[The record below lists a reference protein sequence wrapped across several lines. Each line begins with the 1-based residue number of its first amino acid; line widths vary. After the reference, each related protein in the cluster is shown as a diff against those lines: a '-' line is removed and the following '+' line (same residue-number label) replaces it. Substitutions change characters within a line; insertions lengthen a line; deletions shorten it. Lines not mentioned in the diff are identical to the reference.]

1 MTLVGFM
8 VIPSR
13 LDGAGNIQAGVSVS
27 DITPGECSPGN
38 GGITGA
44 QNSPAEGHL
53 AQPSLIP
60 FTATRETLRNGMSGQ
75 AVRARLI
82 LVNPSVRRKSH

>member
-13 LDGAGNIQAGVSVS
+13 LDGAGNIQAGVS

-38 GGITGA
+38 GGIAGA

-75 AVRARLI
+75 AIRARLI
-82 LVNPSVRRKSH
+82 LVNPSVRKKSH